1 MSQKCD
7 KVKWI
12 LLKLN
17 IDEKKNMEDY
27 NVMKKWLFGGIGIM
41 LLIILMGFTVADFAG
56 NGLESPK
63 RKACCRFSLNLS
75 VILKHSAEAGF

>member
-1 MSQKCD
+1 MGFDLKMSQKCD

-56 NGLESPK
+56 NGLEFPE
-63 RKACCRFSLNLS
+63 RKA
-75 VILKHSAEAGF
+75 